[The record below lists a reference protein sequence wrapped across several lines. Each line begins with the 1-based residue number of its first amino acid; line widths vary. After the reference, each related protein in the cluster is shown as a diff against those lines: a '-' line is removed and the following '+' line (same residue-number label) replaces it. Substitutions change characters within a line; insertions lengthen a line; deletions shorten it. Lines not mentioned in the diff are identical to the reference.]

1 MYDHIAKGWEAA
13 VWFCFAMAVVI
24 MPLLFFFAGNK
35 SIYQR
40 CFHRGKEADAK
51 MEEAVAEAGVGQQTE
66 DESTRAAIERQ
77 QSTTLSSKEKFD
89 DKDVYSCQQ

>member
-1 MYDHIAKGWEAA
+1 MYDHVAKGWVAA
-13 VWFCFAMAVVI
+13 IWFCFAMAVVI

-40 CFHRGKEADAK
+40 FFHRGKEADAK
-51 MEEAVAEAGVGQQTE
+51 MEEAIAEAGVGQQTE

-89 DKDVYSCQQ
+89 DKDVNSCHQ